1 VDDGVHVGEALVVD
15 DAMAHGPPMVAT
27 FAVVL
32 GLMLVGRVL
41 ARVGIAG
48 DRVADALN
56 RLAITVCFPAVIL
69 QHAPGLR
76 LEPSLL
82 LVPMIAW
89 SVIAAGVVVGV
100 VLHRRGLAIG
110 PAVAVALGLGFGNTA
125 FLGYTLVP
133 ALVGDAES
141 AAALPIAV
149 VFDQLGSFIGVS
161 IVGLLGV
168 SLAAGGPRPGLA
180 VVMRRIFAFP
190 PFIALV
196 VGVSVMPATPPDVVA
211 MPLLWL
217 GRALLPAMA
226 VAVGL
231 RLRLRVPNADR
242 GPLVGVVVGKLVA
255 MPALALML
263 AVLLG
268 LDGTAR
274 QVVVLQAGM
283 PVMVTIGAL
292 LTFAN
297 VADRDYYVGLLPFQS
312 NFDPAHD
319 AFKKFVGP
327 LLDDKGVFVFDFVV
341 L

>member
-15 DAMAHGPPMVAT
+15 DAMAHGPDMVAT

-41 ARVGIAG
+41 ARLGIAG
-48 DRVADALN
+48 DRVADTLN

-82 LVPMIAW
+82 LVPVIAW
-89 SVIAAGVVVGV
+89 AVIAAGVVTGI

-133 ALVGDAES
+133 ALVGDAEA
-141 AAALPIAV
+141 AAALRIAV
-149 VFDQLGSFIGVS
+149 VSDQLGSFIGVS
-161 IVGLLGV
+161 TIGLLGV
-168 SLAAGGPRPGLA
+168 SLAGGGPRPGPAAML
-180 VVMRRIFAFP
+180 RRILAFP

-211 MPLLWL
+211 VPLVWL
-217 GRALLPAMA
+217 GRALLPTMA
-226 VAVGL
+226 VALGL
-231 RLRLRVPNADR
+231 RLRLQVPAADR

-255 MPALALML
+255 MPALALLL
-263 AVLLG
+263 ALLLG

-292 LTFAN
+292 LTFAG
-297 VADRDYYVGLLPFQS
+297 VAVELSAAMVALSTVASLLTL
-312 NFDPAHD
+312 PAW
-319 AFKKFVGP
+319 AA
-327 LLDDKGVFVFDFVV
+327 LLRVF
-341 L
+341 